1 VQQIQW
7 VKNFYAKIL
16 IVTYLVSEGH
26 NIMQPQNEEHA
37 QQYKDKLSAYL
48 RKAEDIKKSDLA
60 NYVSHRKVIIGNF
73 QASCR
78 LS

>member
-48 RKAEDIKKSDLA
+48 RKAE
-60 NYVSHRKVIIGNF
+60 VSTPGCSMTGFRKF
-73 QASCR
+73 S
-78 LS
+78 S